1 MKKIKL
7 VITFGLVGI
16 LLASCGSGVK
26 LTDEAKTL
34 RNYNSYAFLPNNDT
48 IMSRTYDNDRVNEV
62 IVSTIKA
69 NMKDEGYVLDKS
81 QPDVLIY
88 VHTMFDEKADVNA
101 NPIYTNYSYYRPG
114 LYIGPYV
121 EDYVYEDYY
130 TIQRLSGNSVK
141 QEPYRERNIVIDFI
155 NRRNKEIIWRAT
167 SQNEIGTRRL
177 ERDIRN
183 YVDEIFKKFP

>member
-7 VITFGLVGI
+7 VITLGFTAI
-16 LLASCGSGVK
+16 MLASCGTGVK
-26 LTDEAKTL
+26 LTEEAKTL
-34 RNYNSYAFLPNNDT
+34 KNYNSYAFLPNNDT
-48 IMSRTYDNDRVNEV
+48 IMSRAYDNDRVNEV
-62 IVSTIKA
+62 IVSTINA
-69 NMKDEGYVLDKS
+69 NMEDEGYILDKR

-101 NPIYTNYSYYRPG
+101 NPVYTDYSYYRPG

-121 EDYVYEDYY
+121 EDFVYENYY
-130 TIQRLSGNSVK
+130 TIQRLSGKSVK

-155 NRRNKEIIWRAT
+155 NRRTNEIIWRAT
-167 SQNEIGTRRL
+167 SQNEIETRRL
-177 ERDIRN
+177 DREIRN

>member
-1 MKKIKL
+1 MNKL
-7 VITFGLVGI
+7 QITILGIVTVLV
-16 LLASCGSGVK
+16 LVACGSGSR
-26 LTDEAKTL
+26 LTDEAKSL

-48 IMSRTYDNDRVNEV
+48 IMSRAYDNKRINDV
-62 IVSTIKA
+62 IVSTINA
-69 NMKDEGYVLDKS
+69 NMKDEGYILDKR

-101 NPIYTNYSYYRPG
+101 NPVYTNYSYYRPG

-130 TIQRLSGNSVK
+130 TIQRLTGNSVK
-141 QEPYRERNIVIDFI
+141 QLPYRERSIVIDFI
-155 NRRNKEIIWRAT
+155 NRRDKEIIWRAT
-167 SQNEIGTRRL
+167 SEEEIGTRRI

>member
-7 VITFGLVGI
+7 ALSLGFVAIM
-16 LLASCGSGVK
+16 LASCGSGVK

-48 IMSRTYDNDRVNEV
+48 IMSRSYDNKRIKEV
-62 IVSTIKA
+62 IVSTINS
-69 NMKDEGYVLDKS
+69 NMKDEAYILDKR

-121 EDYVYEDYY
+121 EDYVYQDYY
-130 TIQRLSGNSVK
+130 TIQRLSGNSIK
-141 QEPYRERNIVIDFI
+141 QLPYRERSIVIDFI
-155 NRRNKEIIWRAT
+155 NRRDKEIIWRAT
-167 SQNEIGTRRL
+167 SEAEIGTRRMD
-177 ERDIRN
+177 RDIRN
-183 YVDEIFKKFP
+183 YVDEIFKNFP